1 MTCVHKFELQIP
13 MLYVNVNLKGNAMN
27 ESFFF
32 YLYFYYAC
40 KINKKIENKKI
51 KEIKSLLLCLQYV
64 DNMMSFLLLMLQ
76 INKS

>member
-32 YLYFYYAC
+32 ICIF
-40 KINKKIENKKI
+40 IM
-51 KEIKSLLLCLQYV
+51 YV
-64 DNMMSFLLLMLQ
+64 
-76 INKS
+76 K